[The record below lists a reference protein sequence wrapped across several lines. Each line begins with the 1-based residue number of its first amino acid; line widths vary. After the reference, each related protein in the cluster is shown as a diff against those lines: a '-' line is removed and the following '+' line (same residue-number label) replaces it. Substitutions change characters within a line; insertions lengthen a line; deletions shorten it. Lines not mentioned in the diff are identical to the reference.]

1 MLITTGRALGLGG
14 VFITRE
20 CQGTA
25 LFAGGASSEAE
36 GHSVAGTCPEEA
48 AAKGAAVARR

>member
-1 MLITTGRALGLGG
+1 MLITTGRALGLRG